1 MSINPIRV
9 SDTDRARVV
18 DRIAAAAA
26 EGRLT
31 IDEADERTAA
41 AYQARYESELDALV
55 ADLPAPPAPARRDR
69 PRPAIALFVVI
80 AAVLTMAWWHSGA
93 HFFWPVIPLAFIAF
107 RFGFIPWTRRPWTHF
122 PR

>member
-1 MSINPIRV
+1 MSANTIRV
-9 SDTDRARVV
+9 SDNDRGRVA

-55 ADLPAPPAPARRDR
+55 DDLPAPPPPTRPDRRR
-69 PRPAIALFVVI
+69 AAIALFVAI
-80 AAVLTMAWWHSGA
+80 AALLTTAWWHSGA

-107 RFGFIPWTRRPWTHF
+107 RFGFIPWARRPWTHYS
-122 PR
+122 R